1 MTLRGFPFYGAG
13 PRAPKEEGGC
23 KGGDA
28 LGGDIR
34 YTGEPS
40 VEGGHFL
47 LRGGGVCAAAEAVF
61 GFETDTRPRICRML
75 DDESNRGTKFLFI
88 INVTYLHTTCPCGKS
103 GHPTSKAVETT
114 PPRTSRHDTPHTY
127 VPAATL
133 CKQPRHP

>member
-47 LRGGGVCAAAEAVF
+47 LRGE
-61 GFETDTRPRICRML
+61 GFVLQQKRC
-75 DDESNRGTKFLFI
+75 
-88 INVTYLHTTCPCGKS
+88 S
-103 GHPTSKAVETT
+103 GLKQIRDQGYVECSMMNQIVE
-114 PPRTSRHDTPHTY
+114 RNFCS
-127 VPAATL
+127 
-133 CKQPRHP
+133 